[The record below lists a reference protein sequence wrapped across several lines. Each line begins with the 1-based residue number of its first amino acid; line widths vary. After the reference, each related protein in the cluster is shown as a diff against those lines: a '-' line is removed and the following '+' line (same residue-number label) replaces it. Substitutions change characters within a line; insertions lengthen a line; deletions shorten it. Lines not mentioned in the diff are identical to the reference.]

1 MSYLIHPTLNESDSR
16 SNPKLL
22 RIFLDKDFT
31 RLDFGYATH
40 SYYIKGGWFNIYPQT
55 HLRVHGIKEPFPLTH
70 TEGITLAPD
79 RFHFES
85 NKDWAYFSLYF
96 KAIPLK
102 SCVIDML
109 EEEDATEDTFNYYG
123 VTIVLNEGMEVV
135 GVMG

>member
-55 HLRVHGIKEPFPLTH
+55 HLRVHGINEPFPLTH
-70 TEGITLAPD
+70 AQIGSAIGSTRVTVTRLMGKLRQRGLILTQGDNLICLPA
-79 RFHFES
+79 ES
-85 NKDWAYFSLYF
+85 INRVS
-96 KAIPLK
+96 
-102 SCVIDML
+102 
-109 EEEDATEDTFNYYG
+109 
-123 VTIVLNEGMEVV
+123 
-135 GVMG
+135 

>member
-1 MSYLIHPTLNESDSR
+1 MSYLIHPTLKESNSR

-22 RIFLDKDFT
+22 RIFLDKDYT

-40 SYYIKGGWFNIYPQT
+40 SYNIKGGWFNIYPQT
-55 HLRVHGIKEPFPLTH
+55 HLRVHGIKETLPLTH
-70 TEGITLAPD
+70 AEGITFAPD

-102 SCVIDML
+102 SCVIDMI

-123 VTIVLNEGMEVV
+123 VNIELEEMMEVV
-135 GVMG
+135 G